1 MTDRH
6 LLAGEEQI
14 ALHWDKKT
22 DAVAFEV
29 CPVAHQPLPPPPPP
43 RAPPTW
49 QSSRATEA
57 LVQTQVCSFSW
68 PLHPLAALA
77 RPVVQMTQTRAAIDF
92 CERSNCLSQFFFS
105 RPLHC
110 VCAFVQ
116 GSEGCGCPRFEAW
129 DGALGMKLAGVPW
142 GTRCLMQKP
151 PNVGVPTEQAAI
163 VPVLLMNSDGMFSTA
178 CLGRFA
184 RDAFVLIETRVRST
198 RPP

>member
-29 CPVAHQPLPPPPPP
+29 CPVAHQPLPPPAP

-92 CERSNCLSQFFFS
+92 CERSNCLSESFFPGRS
-105 RPLHC
+105 I
-110 VCAFVQ
+110 VCARLCKGVK
-116 GSEGCGCPRFEAW
+116 AV
-129 DGALGMKLAGVPW
+129 GAHALNLGMGHLV
-142 GTRCLMQKP
+142 
-151 PNVGVPTEQAAI
+151 
-163 VPVLLMNSDGMFSTA
+163 
-178 CLGRFA
+178 
-184 RDAFVLIETRVRST
+184 
-198 RPP
+198 